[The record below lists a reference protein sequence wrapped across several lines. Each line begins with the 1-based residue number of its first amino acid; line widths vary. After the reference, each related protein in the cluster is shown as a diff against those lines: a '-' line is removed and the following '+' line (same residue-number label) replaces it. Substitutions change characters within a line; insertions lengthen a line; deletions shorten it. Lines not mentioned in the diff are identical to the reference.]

1 MTFFKKT
8 LLILSLGIVSLAAA
22 QKVDTK
28 AKNILDET
36 SANYKSKST
45 MYFKFV
51 YGMGSNGKVS
61 KNQTGIFYTSK
72 NKYKLKIMGNEQIFD
87 GNKVY
92 NINAEDMEV
101 TIAKPNGSEAMLSP
115 INYLD
120 SYKKDYNISYIGNK
134 NNLEVIKLTPTKKNG
149 IKHVFLHINKA
160 KKQIEKIEQ
169 YADNNDITT
178 ISISQY
184 KENLKV
190 EPSTFSFNKNLYKN
204 YLITEL

>member
-8 LLILSLGIVSLAAA
+8 LLILSLGMLSMAAA
-22 QKVDTK
+22 QKVDSK

-51 YGMGSNGKVS
+51 YGMGNNGKVS

-92 NINAEDMEV
+92 NINTEDMEV

-120 SYKKDYNISYIGNK
+120 SYKKDYNISYTGNK

>member
-1 MTFFKKT
+1 
-8 LLILSLGIVSLAAA
+8 
-22 QKVDTK
+22 
-28 AKNILDET
+28 
-36 SANYKSKST
+36 
-45 MYFKFV
+45 MYFKFS

-61 KNQTGIFYTSK
+61 KTQTGIFYASK

-101 TIAKPNGSEAMLSP
+101 TIAKPNGSEAMPSP

>member
-8 LLILSLGIVSLAAA
+8 LLILSLGMLSMAAA
-22 QKVDTK
+22 QKVDSK

-51 YGMGSNGKVS
+51 YGMGNNGKVS

-72 NKYKLKIMGNEQIFD
+72 NKYKLKIMGDEQIFD

-120 SYKKDYNISYIGNK
+120 SYKKDYNISYTGNK
-134 NNLEVIKLTPTKKNG
+134 NNLEVIKLTPTKKTG
-149 IKHVFLHINKA
+149 IQHVLLHINKA

-190 EPSTFSFNKNLYKN
+190 DSSTFSFNKNLYKN

>member
-8 LLILSLGIVSLAAA
+8 LLILSLGMLSMAAA
-22 QKVDTK
+22 QKVDSK

-51 YGMGSNGKVS
+51 YGMGNNGKVS

-120 SYKKDYNISYIGNK
+120 SYKKDYNISYTGNK

-169 YADNNDITT
+169 YTDNNDITT

-190 EPSTFSFNKNLYKN
+190 ESSTFSFNKNLYKN

>member
-8 LLILSLGIVSLAAA
+8 LLILSLGMLSMAAA
-22 QKVDTK
+22 QKVDSK

-45 MYFKFV
+45 MYFKFS

-61 KNQTGIFYTSK
+61 KNQTGIFYASK

-87 GNKVY
+87 GSKVY

-120 SYKKDYNISYIGNK
+120 SYKKD
-134 NNLEVIKLTPTKKNG
+134 
-149 IKHVFLHINKA
+149 
-160 KKQIEKIEQ
+160 
-169 YADNNDITT
+169 
-178 ISISQY
+178 
-184 KENLKV
+184 
-190 EPSTFSFNKNLYKN
+190 
-204 YLITEL
+204 

>member
-36 SANYKSKST
+36 SANYKSKNT
-45 MYFKFV
+45 MYFKFS

-61 KNQTGIFYTSK
+61 KTQTGNFYASK

-120 SYKKDYNISYIGNK
+120 SYKKDYNISYTGNK

-169 YADNNDITT
+169 
-178 ISISQY
+178 
-184 KENLKV
+184 
-190 EPSTFSFNKNLYKN
+190 
-204 YLITEL
+204 

>member
-8 LLILSLGIVSLAAA
+8 LLILSLGMLSMAAA
-22 QKVDTK
+22 QKVDSK

-51 YGMGSNGKVS
+51 YGMGNNGKVS

-92 NINAEDMEV
+92 NINTEDMEV

-120 SYKKDYNISYIGNK
+120 SYKKDYNISYTGNK

-190 EPSTFSFNKNLYKN
+190 DSSTFSFNKNLYKN

>member
-8 LLILSLGIVSLAAA
+8 LLILSLGMLSMAGA

-61 KNQTGIFYTSK
+61 KNQTGIFYASK

-101 TIAKPNGSEAMLSP
+101 TIAKPNGSETMLSP

-120 SYKKDYNISYIGNK
+120 SYKKDYNISYTGNK

>member
-45 MYFKFV
+45 MYFKFS

-61 KNQTGIFYTSK
+61 KTQTGIFYASK

-101 TIAKPNGSEAMLSP
+101 TIAKPNGSEAMPSP

-134 NNLEVIKLTPTKKNG
+134 NE
-149 IKHVFLHINKA
+149 
-160 KKQIEKIEQ
+160 
-169 YADNNDITT
+169 ITT
-178 ISISQY
+178 KSISQY